1 MKPDLKIAW
10 LQADLIWEDP
20 QSNRNSFEKK
30 IQSIEGDC
38 DLIVLPETFTTGFPV
53 DPKQFAESTNGESM
67 DWMRTMAK
75 QSGAVI
81 TGSLLIES
89 NGSFSN
95 SLIWM
100 RPDGSFERYDKRHV
114 FSMGGE
120 HEKIQAGSEQ
130 LTVEL
135 KGWKIRPMVCY
146 DLRFPVWSKN
156 RLLKNG
162 EFEYDLGIYVANW
175 PAVRSYPW
183 KQLLIARA
191 IENLS
196 FILGVN
202 RVGTDG
208 PGNNYSGD
216 SMLIDYKGK
225 VISLADEGSEQ
236 DFTQVISLQQL
247 TDFRAK
253 FNVGLD
259 WDEFKID

>member
-1 MKPDLKIAW
+1 MA
-10 LQADLIWEDP
+10 Q
-20 QSNRNSFEKK
+20 
-30 IQSIEGDC
+30 
-38 DLIVLPETFTTGFPV
+38 
-53 DPKQFAESTNGESM
+53 
-67 DWMRTMAK
+67 RT
-75 QSGAVI
+75 GAVI

-89 NGSFSN
+89 NGNFSN

-100 RPDGSFERYDKRHV
+100 RPDGSFECYDKRHV

-120 HEKIQAGSEQ
+120 HERIRAGADQ

-162 EFEYDLGIYVANW
+162 EFEYDLAIYIANW

-191 IENLS
+191 IENMS
-196 FILGVN
+196 YMLGVN

-216 SMLIDYKGK
+216 SMLVDYKGK
-225 VISLADEGSEQ
+225 VIALADEGKEQ
-236 DFTQVISLQQL
+236 DFTQVISLKQL
-247 TDFRAK
+247 KDFRNK

-259 WDEFKID
+259 WDEFSLYDLNESNV

>member
-10 LQADLIWEDP
+10 LQSDLVWENP
-20 QSNRNSFEKK
+20 KTNRENFEVQIKSLDK
-30 IQSIEGDC
+30 DC
-38 DLIVLPETFTTGFPV
+38 DLIVLPETFNTGFPV
-53 DPKQFAESTNGESM
+53 DPKQFAESINGDSIE
-67 DWMRTMAK
+67 WMRAMAI
-75 QSGAVI
+75 QTNAVI

-89 NGSFSN
+89 NRSFSN

-100 RPDGSFERYDKRHV
+100 RPDGSFERYNKRHV

-120 HEKIQAGSEQ
+120 HKKIQAGTEQ

-156 RLLKNG
+156 KLLKNG

-191 IENLS
+191 IENMAY
-196 FILGVN
+196 ILGVN
-202 RVGTDG
+202 RVGIDG
-208 PGNNYSGD
+208 PGNYYSGD
-216 SMLIDYKGK
+216 SMLVDYKGK
-225 VISLADEGSEQ
+225 VISLADEGKEQ
-236 DFTQVISLQQL
+236 NFIQVISLKQL

-253 FNVGLD
+253 FNVGRD
-259 WDEFKID
+259 WDEFEIK

>member
-1 MKPDLKIAW
+1 MQDLKILG
-10 LQADLIWEDP
+10 LQSDLVWENPQANRDNFEKTIKKSFDTHDLI
-20 QSNRNSFEKK
+20 
-30 IQSIEGDC
+30 I
-38 DLIVLPETFTTGFPV
+38 LPETFTTGFPV
-53 DPKQFAESTNGESM
+53 NPEKFAEETDGPSLA
-67 DWMRTMAK
+67 WMQKTA
-75 QSGAVI
+75 SELNTTI
-81 TGSLLIES
+81 TGSFLLKTET
-89 NGSFSN
+89 GYSN
-95 SLIWM
+95 SLFWV
-100 RPDGSFERYDKRHV
+100 RPDRSFERYDKRHV

-120 HEKIQAGSEQ
+120 HEKIQAGWEQ

-156 RLLKNG
+156 RLLKDG
-162 EFEYDLGIYVANW
+162 EFEYDFGIYVANW

-191 IENLS
+191 IENMVYL
-196 FILGVN
+196 LGVN

-225 VISLADEGSEQ
+225 VIGLADEGKEQ
-236 DFTQVISLQQL
+236 GFSQVISLKQL
-247 TDFRAK
+247 KSFREK

-259 WDEFKID
+259 WDEFEIK

>member
-10 LQADLIWEDP
+10 LQADLIWEDA
-20 QSNRNSFEKK
+20 QANRNCFEKK
-30 IQSIEGDC
+30 IQLIERDC
-38 DLIVLPETFTTGFPV
+38 DLIVLPETFNTGFPV
-53 DPKQFAESTNGESM
+53 DPIIFAESIDGETLN
-67 DWMRTMAK
+67 WMQQMA
-75 QSGAVI
+75 QQTGAVI

-89 NGSFSN
+89 NGNFSN

-120 HEKIQAGSEQ
+120 HEKIRAGAEQ

-162 EFEYDLGIYVANW
+162 EFEYDLAIYIANW

-191 IENLS
+191 IENMVYL
-196 FILGVN
+196 LGVN

-225 VISLADEGSEQ
+225 VIGLADEGKEQ
-236 DFTQVISLQQL
+236 GFSQVISLKQL
-247 TDFRAK
+247 KSFREK

-259 WDEFKID
+259 WDEFEIK